1 MVVKS
6 ATKKWLI
13 DGGMPELYAHIL
25 ADERKPYDDVF
36 FGDKKTMNKALIKMN
51 YEEIADCLLENV
63 KFPVQ
68 LSSAFHLEL
77 GEKLQKVRQ
86 YWIQRLE
93 KWQLVGWS
101 PLDFNLRISY
111 LKDWD
116 IKNYGLRAGYWEF
129 MNWNENPFQTK

>member
-6 ATKKWLI
+6 ATKKWLM

-63 KFPVQ
+63 KSGWEPT
-68 LSSAFHLEL
+68 SAFHLEL
-77 GEKLQKVRQ
+77 GETLQKVRQ

-93 KWQLVGWS
+93 KWHLEGWS
-101 PLDFNLRISY
+101 PLYSNLRISY

-116 IKNYGLRAGYWEF
+116 IKKYGLRAGYWEF

>member
-6 ATKKWLI
+6 ATKKWLM

-63 KFPVQ
+63 KFPVH

-93 KWQLVGWS
+93 KWHLEGWR
-101 PLDFNLRISY
+101 PLSSNLRISY